1 MFVLCLNDRKHK
13 VSMNV
18 YKSVEGGVLFP
29 TKNMNNAVEACS
41 SIVHHLA
48 QSLASKC
55 HTDRSVRHKR
65 MACWFNLSLCKYSL
79 PVLVMFA
86 ATAANTQVV

>member
-13 VSMNV
+13 ASMNV
-18 YKSVEGGVLFP
+18 YKIVEGGHTFSD
-29 TKNMNNAVEACS
+29 KKMNNAAEACS
-41 SIVHHLA
+41 SIVHLLA
-48 QSLASKC
+48 QSLASEC

-79 PVLVMFA
+79 PALVMFA